1 MTDKMYDNLQE
12 KYKISVFQIL
22 KICKA
27 FSNFDSNST
36 IQKKIEWDMDLF
48 GKKVIER
55 FSLISPTGHPN

>member
-36 IQKKIEWDMDLF
+36 IQKKIQWDMHLF
-48 GKKVIER
+48 GKKVIHV
-55 FSLISPTGHPN
+55 LI